1 MLDSFLNRNRIM
13 HKEIISIIG
22 AGGKTTLIHRLAD
35 EYRKQNS
42 KVLICTTTHMFRE
55 PETDISCN
63 AEQIIAK
70 MEQQGSCMAGKLDGE
85 NSDKITTLSED
96 VLRRAID
103 HADVTLIE
111 ADGSKHLP
119 VKYPGAHEPVIYP
132 YSTKIILVMGL
143 WTLGEPIKKT
153 VFRYEELIK
162 RFGWR
167 EEDGLTFEMLNV
179 IIRDGYMK
187 KLLTEENSIEM
198 QILFTEKVNGELH
211 YIGYEEA
218 GEKYGL
224 Q

>member
-35 EYRKQNS
+35 EYRKQNN

-70 MEQQGSCMAGKLDGE
+70 MEQQGSCMAGKLDEE
-85 NSDKITTLSED
+85 NPDKITSLSED
-96 VLRRAID
+96 VLRRAMN

-111 ADGSKHLP
+111 ADGSKHFP
-119 VKYPGAHEPVIYP
+119 VKYPGVHEPVIYP
-132 YSTKIILVMGL
+132 DTTKIILVMGL
-143 WTLGEPIKKT
+143 WSLGQPIKKT
-153 VFRYEELIK
+153 VFRYEKMLE
-162 RFGWR
+162 RFGWHA
-167 EEDGLTFEMLNV
+167 EDALTFEMLNV
-179 IIRDGYMK
+179 IIREGYMK
-187 KLLTEENSIEM
+187 KLLAEGNHMEI
-198 QILFTEKVNGELH
+198 QILFTEEVNGELH

>member
-1 MLDSFLNRNRIM
+1 M

-211 YIGYEEA
+211 YIGYEEV

>member
-1 MLDSFLNRNRIM
+1 MNLIDM
-13 HKEIISIIG
+13 HCDTLWKMIQQNEYDLMENPWSVSIP
-22 AGGKTTLIHRLAD
+22 AMK
-35 EYRKQNS
+35 
-42 KVLICTTTHMFRE
+42 
-55 PETDISCN
+55 
-63 AEQIIAK
+63 
-70 MEQQGSCMAGKLDGE
+70 
-85 NSDKITTLSED
+85 
-96 VLRRAID
+96 
-103 HADVTLIE
+103 E

-162 RFGWR
+162 RIGWR

>member
-1 MLDSFLNRNRIM
+1 M

-35 EYRKQNS
+35 EYRKQNN

-96 VLRRAID
+96 VLRRAMD

-111 ADGSKHLP
+111 ADGSKHQ
-119 VKYPGAHEPVIYP
+119 PVIYP
-132 YSTKIILVMGL
+132 YSTKIIHVMEL
-143 WTLGEPIKKT
+143 WNLGEPIKKT

>member
-1 MLDSFLNRNRIM
+1 M

-35 EYRKQNS
+35 EYRKQNN

-96 VLRRAID
+96 VLRRAMD

-167 EEDGLTFEMLNV
+167 
-179 IIRDGYMK
+179 
-187 KLLTEENSIEM
+187 
-198 QILFTEKVNGELH
+198 
-211 YIGYEEA
+211 
-218 GEKYGL
+218 
-224 Q
+224 